1 MNCSLCNAETT
12 RKTED
17 HLCRSK
23 ILGDV
28 LVPLVEVESCMSCGA
43 SKLSTEAE
51 GKISDYLKMLEK
63 DAINSLPAD
72 ILISAGQAAAILGV
86 SKQAFSKNP
95 KIKKGFVYFTMIGT
109 KKFFFRS
116 SLKLYKKSGDGRFPI
131 TRWRSSV
138 SSGKLVSSDA
148 DREKWQQI
156 SSTGEP
162 ADNGANGWH
171 TLSQVSI

>member
-95 KIKKGFVYFTMIGT
+95 KIKKGFVYFTYVGT
-109 KKFFFRS
+109 KKFYFKS
-116 SLKLYKKSGDGRFPI
+116 SVQLFKTSGDGRFPI
-131 TRWRSSV
+131 TQWNSSV
-138 SSGKLVSSDA
+138 PSDRISHHVA
-148 DREKWQQI
+148 NSDLWQQ
-156 SSTGEP
+156 
-162 ADNGANGWH
+162 
-171 TLSQVSI
+171 VSFQTDKVDYAVYTWSASL